1 LPVDKPLAW
10 TFAQLASGYFR
21 AMFSGAIIAAGG
33 HTPVLAPAGSGGTR
47 PTSSPTAGR
56 SSRTPDLP
64 ARFRRNAALARSQ
77 RSTFYSGGAAGYTDY
92 PALGMPRPA

>member
-33 HTPVLAPAGSGGTR
+33 HTARTGTGRIGRHEADLIAYGR
-47 PTSSPTAGR
+47 PFIANP
-56 SSRTPDLP
+56 
-64 ARFRRNAALARSQ
+64 
-77 RSTFYSGGAAGYTDY
+77 
-92 PALGMPRPA
+92 